1 MTINYNIT
9 ETVHNV
15 NDTSHESQDND
26 TKTFDVTTN
35 KQTQHEASITKLIE
49 ENSQS
54 KHKLASE
61 TNAKLTS

>member
-15 NDTSHESQDND
+15 NDTSHESQHND

-35 KQTQHEASITKLIE
+35 KQT
-49 ENSQS
+49 
-54 KHKLASE
+54 
-61 TNAKLTS
+61 